1 MILYITLY
9 HTAFIEISIQGDKIP
24 EIKVNG
30 IDLYYVTRGEGSPMY
45 VLHGGPGLDHR
56 YFGRSLTELENIHE
70 LYYIDLRGHGKSS
83 KADTKTYTLETFAD
97 DIDAMRRE
105 LGHEKI
111 IILGHSMGGYV
122 GLLYSLNY
130 PAHLDRLIL
139 VGTPVKHTRIKG
151 YYQLKAT
158 LASIN
163 LKYYIQYKKEK
174 TIDRE
179 AFAKEILLKSWP
191 IYVPEKMLLEYSDYI
206 KSLRGLD
213 ILFDMQQELKSFDVS
228 EEVFNII
235 HPTLIIFGEND
246 PLKEGGKLLKGIQDS
261 RFSVIPETKHMPFLE
276 DETYFNI
283 VVREFLTGKM
293 L

>member
-1 MILYITLY
+1 MINIPTIEVNGTTLY
-9 HTAFIEISIQGDKIP
+9 FESS
-24 EIKVNG
+24 
-30 IDLYYVTRGEGSPMY
+30 GEGAPMY

-56 YFGRSLTELENIHE
+56 YFGRSLAGLENIHE

-83 KADTKTYTLETFAD
+83 KADKKTYTLETFAD

-111 IILGHSMGGYV
+111 DIMGHSMGGYV

-139 VGTPVKHTRIKG
+139 VGTPAKHTKIKG
-151 YYQLKAT
+151 YYPLKAT
-158 LASIN
+158 LISIN

-179 AFAKEILLKSWP
+179 SFAREILLKSWP
-191 IYVPEKMLLEYSDYI
+191 LYVPEKLLPEYSDYI
-206 KSLRGLD
+206 KSLQGLD
-213 ILFDMQQELKSFDVS
+213 IFFDMQQELEWFDVS
-228 EEVFNII
+228 EEIFNII
-235 HPTLIIFGEND
+235 QPTLIIFGEND
-246 PLKEGGKLLKGIQDS
+246 PFKEGGKLLKGIKNS